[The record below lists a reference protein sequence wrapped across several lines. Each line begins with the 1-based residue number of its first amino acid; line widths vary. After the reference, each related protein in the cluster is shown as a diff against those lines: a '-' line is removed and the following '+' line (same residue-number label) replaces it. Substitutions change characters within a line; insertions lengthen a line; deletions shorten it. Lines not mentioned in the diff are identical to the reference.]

1 LNREVRIVK
10 IGLFAAVSGRGG
22 NSMAL
27 TKAYASNA
35 ERLGFSTLWVPEHVV
50 LVDKYASKYP
60 YSGDGVLP
68 APSDAAIPDPFIS
81 LTAMASATEKIRL
94 GTGICLVPEHNP
106 VVLAKV
112 IATLDWLSNGRVA
125 LGVGIGWLE
134 EEFQAIGIPWERR
147 AARTRECI
155 DAMRKLWGDP
165 ISAYQGEFVKFDGV
179 RSYPKPAHGAGV
191 PILFGGESAPALR
204 RVAEY
209 GNGWYGFNLLPDEA
223 AAKVRR
229 IEELLKANHR
239 KLSEVEIIVS
249 PYTKSITVDDLKRY
263 RDAGVHEMVVV
274 NVRPPRTVEEAA
286 TRLEE
291 AARAW
296 LEPASKL

>member
-1 LNREVRIVK
+1 MK
-10 IGLFAAVSGRGG
+10 IGLFAAVSGRG
-22 NSMAL
+22 NNTMAL
-27 TKAYASNA
+27 TKAYASHA

-68 APSDAAIPDPFIS
+68 APSDAPIADPFIA

-94 GTGICLVPEHNP
+94 ATGICLVPEHNP

-112 IATLDWLSNGRVA
+112 VATLDWLSNGRVA

-147 AARTRECI
+147 AARTRDCI
-155 DAMRKLWGDP
+155 MAMRKLWGDP
-165 ISAYQGEFVKFDGV
+165 ISAYSGEFVKFDGV
-179 RSYPKPAHGAGV
+179 RSYPKPVRGADL
-191 PILFGGESAPALR
+191 PILFGGESTPALR

-209 GNGWYGFNLLPDEA
+209 GNGWFGFNLSPEEA
-223 AAKVRR
+223 AAKIRK
-229 IEELLKANHR
+229 IEELLNANHR

-249 PYTKSITVDDLKRY
+249 PYTKKMTPDDLKRY
-263 RDAGVHEMVVV
+263 RDAGVAEIVIV
-274 NVRPPRTVEEAA
+274 NIRPPRTVEDAA

-291 AARAW
+291 AAKTW
-296 LEPASKL
+296 LEPAASL

>member
-1 LNREVRIVK
+1 VK
-10 IGLFAAVSGRGG
+10 IGIFGMVAGRG
-22 NSMAL
+22 NTMAL
-27 TKAYASNA
+27 LKAYAANA
-35 ERLGFSTLWVPEHVV
+35 ERLGFSTIWVPEHVV

-60 YSGDGVLP
+60 YTSDGVLP
-68 APSDAAIPDPFIS
+68 APTDAPIADPFIA
-81 LTAMASATEKIRL
+81 LTAMAAATEKIRL

-112 IATLDWLSNGRVA
+112 VATLDWLSNGRVA

-147 AARTRECI
+147 AARTRDCI
-155 DAMRKLWGDP
+155 DAMRKLWGDEV
-165 ISAYQGEFVKFDGV
+165 SSHSGEFVKFEGV
-179 RSYPKPAHGAGV
+179 RSNPKPIRGANL

-209 GNGWYGFNLLPDEA
+209 GNGWLGFNVDPVEA
-223 AAKVRR
+223 AAKIRKM
-229 IEELLKANHR
+229 EELLKANHR
-239 KLSEVEIIVS
+239 KLSDVEMIIS
-249 PYTKSITVDDLKRY
+249 PYSKPMTPDDLKRY
-263 RDAGVHEMVVV
+263 RDAGVHEIVIV
-274 NVRPPRTVEEAA
+274 NIRPPRTVEEAS

-291 AARAW
+291 AAKSW

>member
-1 LNREVRIVK
+1 VK
-10 IGLFAAVSGRGG
+10 IGLFAAVSGRG

-27 TKAYASNA
+27 MKAYASNA

-68 APSDAAIPDPFIS
+68 APSDAAIADPFIT

-94 GTGICLVPEHNP
+94 ATGICLVPEHNP

-112 IATLDWLSNGRVA
+112 VATLDWLSNGRVA

-134 EEFQAIGIPWERR
+134 EEFQALGIPWERR

-155 DAMRKLWGDP
+155 EAMRKLWGDP
-165 ISAYQGEFVKFDGV
+165 ISAYSGEFVKFEGV
-179 RSYPKPAHGAGV
+179 RSNPKPVRGADL
-191 PILFGGESAPALR
+191 PILFGGESGPALR

-209 GNGWYGFNLLPDEA
+209 GNGWFGFNLLPDEA
-223 AAKVRR
+223 TAKIRK
-229 IEELLKANHR
+229 IEELLKTNHR
-239 KLSEVEIIVS
+239 KLSDVEIIIS
-249 PYTKSITVDDLKRY
+249 PYTKAITPDDLKRY
-263 RDAGVHEMVVV
+263 RDAGVHEIVIV
-274 NVRPPRTVEEAA
+274 NIRPPRTVEEAA
-286 TRLEE
+286 ARLEE

-296 LEPASKL
+296 LDPASKL

>member
-1 LNREVRIVK
+1 
-10 IGLFAAVSGRGG
+10 
-22 NSMAL
+22 MAL
-27 TKAYASNA
+27 MKAYASNA

-68 APSDAAIPDPFIS
+68 APSDSPIADPFIS

-94 GTGICLVPEHNP
+94 ATGICLVPEHNP

-112 IATLDWLSNGRVA
+112 VATLDWLSNGRVA

-134 EEFQAIGIPWERR
+134 EEFQALGIPWERR
-147 AARTRECI
+147 AQRTRECI

-165 ISAYQGEFVKFDGV
+165 ISAYRGEFVKFEGV
-179 RSYPKPAHGAGV
+179 RSYPKPVRGADL

-209 GNGWYGFNLLPDEA
+209 GNGWFGFNLLPDEA
-223 AAKVRR
+223 TAKIRK
-229 IEELLKANHR
+229 IEELLKAESSQALRCGDHR
-239 KLSEVEIIVS
+239 LALHQGDHVGRSQALS
-249 PYTKSITVDDLKRY
+249 RC
-263 RDAGVHEMVVV
+263 GVHEIVIV
-274 NVRPPRTVEEAA
+274 NIRPPRTVEEAA

-291 AARAW
+291 AAQAW

>member
-1 LNREVRIVK
+1 MK
-10 IGLFAAVSGRGG
+10 IGLFAAVSGRGT
-22 NSMAL
+22 NTMAL

-68 APSDAAIPDPFIS
+68 APSDSPIADPFIS

-94 GTGICLVPEHNP
+94 ATGICLVPEHNP

-112 IATLDWLSNGRVA
+112 VATLDWLSNGRVA

-134 EEFQAIGIPWERR
+134 EEFQALGIPWERR

-155 DAMRKLWGDP
+155 DAMRKLWGEP
-165 ISAYQGEFVKFDGV
+165 ISAYQGEFVKFEGV
-179 RSYPKPAHGAGV
+179 RSNPKPVRGADL
-191 PILFGGESAPALR
+191 PILFGGESTPALR

-209 GNGWYGFNLLPDEA
+209 GNGWFGFNLAPDEA
-223 AAKVRR
+223 TAKIRK
-229 IEELLKANHR
+229 IEELLNANHR
-239 KLSEVEIIVS
+239 KLSDVEIIIS
-249 PYTKSITVDDLKRY
+249 PYTKKIVPDDLKRY
-263 RDAGVHEMVVV
+263 RDAGVQEMVVV
-274 NVRPPRTVEEAA
+274 NIRPPRTAEEAT

-291 AARAW
+291 AARTW
-296 LEPASKL
+296 LDPASKL